1 MLKPITKL
9 NETFM
14 ILNLFLK
21 FLKHKKNLQLHF
33 FFQQTIMF
41 LTIIMIMCSFE
52 TTSCYNVALESKSLL
67 QPFEYKRET
76 HGNFG
81 QSFTFKR
88 DDLHSWV
95 FSCYKIECIFS
106 FVYIF
111 IFEINPV
118 YFAGTQSLRQ
128 CQYFHHLMKQKVSF

>member
-41 LTIIMIMCSFE
+41 KTIIMIMCTFK
-52 TTSCYNVALESKSLL
+52 TTNSYNVALESKSLL
-67 QPFEYKRET
+67 QPFEYNKAM

-81 QSFTFKR
+81 QSFTFKK
-88 DDLHSWV
+88 DDLYS
-95 FSCYKIECIFS
+95 
-106 FVYIF
+106 
-111 IFEINPV
+111 
-118 YFAGTQSLRQ
+118 
-128 CQYFHHLMKQKVSF
+128 